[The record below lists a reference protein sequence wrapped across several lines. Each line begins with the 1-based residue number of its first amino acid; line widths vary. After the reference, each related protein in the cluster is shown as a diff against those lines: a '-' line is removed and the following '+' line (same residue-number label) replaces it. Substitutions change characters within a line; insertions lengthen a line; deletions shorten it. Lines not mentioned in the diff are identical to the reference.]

1 MKSPVLSS
9 VGAESDLR
17 FNKPVPG
24 APRQARAGPSFDD
37 YQARPAL
44 QLSPPIDPRYPWI
57 TDRKLLDVIDSERW
71 DQNPGLM
78 TCLEEQW
85 ICTAQE
91 LENLSVADLLA
102 IPWSRSDMCSF
113 LLLVAQVVDESYD
126 RDTPLSGSTAP
137 PSADVL
143 TQTRDLSTEEIIDFF
158 PLWKWK
164 VCHSS
169 PNR

>member
-17 FNKPVPG
+17 SDKLVPG

-71 DQNPGLM
+71 DQTPGLLA
-78 TCLEEQW
+78 CLEEQW
-85 ICTAQE
+85 ICTAHE
-91 LENLSVADLLA
+91 LETVSVADL
-102 IPWSRSDMCSF
+102 
-113 LLLVAQVVDESYD
+113 
-126 RDTPLSGSTAP
+126 
-137 PSADVL
+137 
-143 TQTRDLSTEEIIDFF
+143 
-158 PLWKWK
+158 
-164 VCHSS
+164 
-169 PNR
+169 

>member
-9 VGAESDLR
+9 VGAKSDLR
-17 FNKPVPG
+17 SDKLVPG

-71 DQNPGLM
+71 DQTPGLLA
-78 TCLEEQW
+78 CLEEQW

-91 LENLSVADLLA
+91 LENISVADLLA
-102 IPWSRSDMCSF
+102 IQWTRSDMCSF
-113 LLLVAQVVDESYD
+113 LLL
-126 RDTPLSGSTAP
+126 RGPNCGSTPTIAIL
-137 PSADVL
+137 PSVGVPL
-143 TQTRDLSTEEIIDFF
+143 HILWTYSLKLEI
-158 PLWKWK
+158 PLPK
-164 VCHSS
+164 
-169 PNR
+169 RL